1 MGQSTFPP
9 TVQRGLQPDARA
21 RESTVPDFGSSPWSA
36 DFRARFEKEA
46 AFVRGVLRHL
56 GVPHADRD
64 DLLQEVFFVVCRKL
78 PGYDGRRPFRS
89 WLYGIC
95 LRTVSSYRRS
105 AQMRHQ
111 ESRGHFAIDD
121 FESHVG
127 SDPEHQA
134 EMRRICDEL
143 DELLIRMDEDTR
155 RVFVLFSLSGIPMTE
170 VAQLVGCPLQ
180 TAYSRLHA
188 ARKALRG
195 VL

>member
-78 PGYDGRRPFRS
+78 PGYDGRAPFRS

-105 AQMRHQ
+105 ARVRHQ
-111 ESRGHFAIDD
+111 SGEHCAVDDCESDIGFN
-121 FESHVG
+121 
-127 SDPEHQA
+127 PELNA
-134 EMRRICDEL
+134 ERRRIGDALEALLVGL
-143 DELLIRMDEDTR
+143 DDDKRK
-155 RVFVLFSLSGIPMTE
+155 VFVLFALEGLPMIE
-170 VAQLVGCPLQ
+170 VARVVGCPLQ

-188 ARKALRG
+188 ARKAMRG
-195 VL
+195 LL

>member
-1 MGQSTFPP
+1 MQP
-9 TVQRGLQPDARA
+9 VLQPEPTAGESAAR
-21 RESTVPDFGSSPWSA
+21 DFGSSAWSA
-36 DFRARFEKEA
+36 DFRTRFEKDA

-78 PGYDGRRPFRS
+78 PGYDGRAPFRS

-105 AQMRHQ
+105 ARVRHQ
-111 ESRGHFAIDD
+111 SGEHFAVDD
-121 FESHVG
+121 CESQIEY
-127 SDPEHQA
+127 DPELNA
-134 EMRRICDEL
+134 ELLRICDALEALLVRL
-143 DELLIRMDEDTR
+143 DEDKRK
-155 RVFVLFSLSGIPMTE
+155 VFVLFALEGLPMTE
-170 VAQLVGCPLQ
+170 VARVLDCPLQ

-195 VL
+195 LL